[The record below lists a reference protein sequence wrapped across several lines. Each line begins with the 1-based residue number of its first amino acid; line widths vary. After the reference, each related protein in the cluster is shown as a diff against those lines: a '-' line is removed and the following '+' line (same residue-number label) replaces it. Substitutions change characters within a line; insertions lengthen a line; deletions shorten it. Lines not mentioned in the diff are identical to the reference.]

1 MLLIFSVL
9 IISPTINLCGTSV
22 WIVTTWV
29 LAEIEPTVAL
39 LITLSFLNWIVF
51 VKSPD
56 VFGLRGPGSTLLLSW
71 RINPYSG
78 GLAVV
83 NSFGIT

>member
-1 MLLIFSVL
+1 MLVIFWVL
-9 IISPTINLCGTSV
+9 IVSPTINLWGVSV
-22 WIVTTWV
+22 WIVTIWV
-29 LAEIEPTVAL
+29 LSKIEPTEAL
-39 LITLSFLNWIVF
+39 RITLSFLNAIVF
-51 VKSPD
+51 GNSAEFALKELV
-56 VFGLRGPGSTLLLSW
+56 STLLLSW